1 MIVASLLGY
10 RLFDHVQARVQAWSN
25 PLAVID
31 GAGYQVCQSLFA
43 IGTGGWFGLGLGQG
57 LPEKIPVVTKD
68 FVFAAISEELGG
80 VFALC
85 LIMVCVSCFFY
96 DHECCHE
103 TSGQLL
109 SSDSG
114 RTWNTVCF
122 AGVSDHRRGHQIY
135 SVNRSDTSTG
145 QLWRQF
151 SVIDYDCVW
160 HYTGT
165 IHHAV

>member
-1 MIVASLLGY
+1 MPVTVCNRY
-10 RLFDHVQARVQAWSN
+10 RRLVWTWS
-25 PLAVID
+25 
-31 GAGYQVCQSLFA
+31 
-43 IGTGGWFGLGLGQG
+43 GTGTAGKNTGRDKGFCFCGNLGRTRGSLCTVSDHGLCQL
-57 LPEKIPVVTKD
+57 L
-68 FVFAAISEELGG
+68 
-80 VFALC
+80 
-85 LIMVCVSCFFY
+85 FY

-145 QLWRQF
+145 KLRWNLRPQ
-151 SVIDYDCVW
+151 YD
-160 HYTGT
+160 HYVCDHSGT
-165 IHHAV
+165 VCIKRRRGRRH

>member
-1 MIVASLLGY
+1 MISFDPNIRLPLWLGDRRFLLY
-10 RLFDHVQARVQAWSN
+10 DHVLCTVSDHG
-25 PLAVID
+25 L
-31 GAGYQVCQSLFA
+31 CQL
-43 IGTGGWFGLGLGQG
+43 L
-57 LPEKIPVVTKD
+57 
-68 FVFAAISEELGG
+68 
-80 VFALC
+80 
-85 LIMVCVSCFFY
+85 FY